1 MKKEVL
7 VLGISMLIG
16 IAYGVECEYYKVQK
30 GDTLTSIA
38 KSKGVSV
45 KEILSN
51 NKHLDPSK
59 IKAGDKI
66 CIPIAEK
73 PQRKKES
80 KKAQEYEYY
89 TVQKGAR
96 LKDVAKRLGISLKE
110 LEALNPEYKNKF
122 LAKGTRVKV
131 PKRETQPAEEEHGD
145 YEFYTVERGAKLEH
159 ISKRLGIPL
168 KTLERLNPEYKGVW
182 LKKGTKV
189 RIPKTTVQK
198 AKREEYDIYTVKRG
212 GRLKDVAKSLGVSLK
227 ELEALNPEYK
237 NKFLSRGTKVKVPKE
252 SLSEKKEEKKT
263 KHYVMHKVRKGETI
277 SSIARRYRISEE
289 ELMRINHLKSKK
301 LTAGKH
307 IKIPVA
313 MKEPKEEEKKTSFS
327 ERSLEHVPE
336 ERQTEP
342 TEIKVLKKSIPM
354 PVEGK
359 VVKSSRGVD
368 ILTNCGEPIKS
379 VDDGKVIYSG
389 GDLQAYGN
397 MVIVEH
403 KDFISLYAYNSKNM
417 VKRGDTVS
425 KGQEIASVGKKNN
438 SDECVL
444 HFELRTKDGVPLDPT
459 EYLKN
464 TQ

>member
-7 VLGISMLIG
+7 VLGISAILG

-30 GDTLTSIA
+30 GDTLTNIA
-38 KSKGVSV
+38 KRKDVSV
-45 KEILSN
+45 QEILRN
-51 NKHLDPSK
+51 NKHLDPNK
-59 IKAGDKI
+59 LKAGDKL
-66 CIPIAEK
+66 CIPVAEK
-73 PQRKKES
+73 PQHKKES
-80 KKAQEYEYY
+80 KKTQKYEYY

-96 LKDVAKRLGISLKE
+96 LKDVAKRLGVSLKE

-122 LAKGTRVKV
+122 LAKGTKIKV
-131 PKRETQPAEEEHGD
+131 PKRETQPAREEHGD
-145 YEFYTVERGAKLEH
+145 YEFYTVKRGAKLEH
-159 ISKRLGIPL
+159 ISKKLGIPL
-168 KTLERLNPEYKGVW
+168 KTLEKLNPEYKGVW

-198 AKREEYDIYTVKRG
+198 AKKEEYDIYTVKKG
-212 GRLKDVAKSLGVSLK
+212 GRLKDVAKSLGISLK

-237 NKFLSRGTKVKVPKE
+237 NKFLSKGTKVKVPKE
-252 SLSEKKEEKKT
+252 SLSEKKT
-263 KHYVMHKVRKGETI
+263 KRYVVHKVRRGETI
-277 SSIARRYRISEE
+277 SSIARKYGVSEE
-289 ELMRINHLKSKK
+289 ELMRVNHLKSSK
-301 LTAGKH
+301 LIAGER

-313 MKEPKEEEKKTSFS
+313 VKETKEEEKKTSFS
-327 ERSLEHVPE
+327 EKNLERMPE

-354 PVEGK
+354 PVDGK
-359 VVKSSRGVD
+359 VLKSTRGVD
-368 ILTNCGEPIKS
+368 ILTKCGEPIKS

-438 SDECVL
+438 SDECML